1 MAKRASGVDKGL
13 ERARS
18 EFEAW
23 RAKRPRGARI
33 PERLWTLAVEL
44 ARDHGVSA
52 TALALGLDYYSLHSR
67 LETCT
72 LASPQDPTMR
82 GSFLEIP
89 FPVPS
94 PGLACVL
101 EFEDGRGARLHLE
114 LERLAPGELEALVLA
129 VWGLTR

>member
-1 MAKRASGVDKGL
+1 MAKRASAEDKGL

-33 PERLWTLAVEL
+33 PERLWTLAVDL

-52 TALALGLDYYSLHSR
+52 TAMALGLDYYSLHSR
-67 LETCT
+67 LEACT
-72 LASPQDPTMR
+72 LASPQGPTMR

-89 FPVPS
+89 FPAPAS
-94 PGLACVL
+94 GPGCML
-101 EFEDGRGARLHLE
+101 EFEDGRGARLRLE
-114 LERLAPGELEALVLA
+114 LGRLAPGELEALVVA
-129 VWGLTR
+129 IWGLTQ